1 MDNLEKLLAEL
12 KSEDCTDREEAAED
26 LGRLGDIRASDSLIA
41 ALEDEEP
48 YVRGAAATSLG
59 VLKVIGAVEPLLD
72 MLKTEYRTDV
82 LRDIAFALGEIGDK
96 RAIEPLRDLLKNRPK
111 SVLINK
117 MPLFYFSSETEYKD
131 FCDTARE
138 ALGKMGYK
146 GDI

>member
-1 MDNLEKLLAEL
+1 MDNLKKLLEEL
-12 KSEDCTDREEAAED
+12 KSEDCIDREEAAED

-131 FCDTARE
+131 LYDTARE

>member
-1 MDNLEKLLAEL
+1 MDNLKKLLEEL
-12 KSEDCTDREEAAED
+12 KSEDCIDREEAAED
-26 LGRLGDIRASDSLIA
+26 LGRLDDIRASDSLIA

-59 VLKVIGAVEPLLD
+59 VLKVIGAVEPLID

-82 LRDIAFALGEIGDK
+82 LGDIAFALGKIGDK
-96 RAIEPLRDLLKNRPK
+96 RAIGPLRDLLKNRPK

>member
-1 MDNLEKLLAEL
+1 MDNLKKLLEEL
-12 KSEDCTDREEAAED
+12 KSEDCIDREEAAED
-26 LGRLGDIRASDSLIA
+26 LGRLDDIRASDSLIA

-131 FCDTARE
+131 LYDTARE

>member
-1 MDNLEKLLAEL
+1 VDNLKKLLEEL
-12 KSEDCTDREEAAED
+12 KSEDCIDREEAAED

-82 LRDIAFALGEIGDK
+82 LRDIAFALGKIGDK
-96 RAIEPLRDLLKNRPK
+96 RAIEPLRDLLRSRAKRFFKKN
-111 SVLINK
+111 
-117 MPLFYFSSETEYKD
+117 MTHTYFSSETEYRD

>member
-131 FCDTARE
+131 LYDTARE

>member
-1 MDNLEKLLAEL
+1 MGSLEKLLEEL
-12 KSEDCTDREEAAED
+12 KSEDCTDREEAADD

-59 VLKVIGAVEPLLD
+59 VLKVIGAVEPLID
-72 MLKTEYRTDV
+72 MLKTEYSTGV
-82 LRDIAFALGEIGDK
+82 LGDIAFALGKIGDR
-96 RAIEPLRDLLKNRPK
+96 RAIEPLRDLLRNRPK

-131 FCDTARE
+131 LYDTARE

>member
-1 MDNLEKLLAEL
+1 VDNLEKLLAEL

-82 LRDIAFALGEIGDK
+82 LRDIAFALGKIGDK

-131 FCDTARE
+131 LYHAARE